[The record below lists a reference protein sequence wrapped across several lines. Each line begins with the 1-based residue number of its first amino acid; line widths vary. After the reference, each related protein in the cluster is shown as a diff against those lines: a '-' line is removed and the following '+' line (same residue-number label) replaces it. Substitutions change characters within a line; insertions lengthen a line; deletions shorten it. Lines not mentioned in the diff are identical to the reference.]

1 MDWLRR
7 ARERDLARPRHGG
20 QLAPRDVLPGDRL
33 RRHPRGAW
41 ARRDLVQGHSD
52 NPASQQDEHTGS
64 FPPRLRKKSGWA
76 QSLRYGLQQVG
87 AVSITSLGLCFLI
100 LGNLWCFLAP
110 YTCCLRQLR
119 GSCFVFS
126 YFSGVKEKQRTGN
139 AT

>member
-7 ARERDLARPRHGG
+7 ARERDLARLRHGG
-20 QLAPRDVLPGDRL
+20 QLAPRDVLLGDRL
-33 RRHPRGAW
+33 RQHPRGAW

-64 FPPRLRKKSGWA
+64 FPPHRRKKSGWA

-100 LGNLWCFLAP
+100 LGNLRCFLAP
-110 YTCCLRQLR
+110 CTCCLRQLR
-119 GSCFVFS
+119 GSCFICVFLL
-126 YFSGVKEKQRTGN
+126 
-139 AT
+139 